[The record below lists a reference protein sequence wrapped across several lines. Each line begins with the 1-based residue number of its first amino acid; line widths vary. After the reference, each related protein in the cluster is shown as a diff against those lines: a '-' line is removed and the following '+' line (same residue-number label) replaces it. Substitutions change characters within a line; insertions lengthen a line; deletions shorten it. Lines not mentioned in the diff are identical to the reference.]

1 MEELIEKI
9 DNLKD
14 VLNHNE
20 KIEEFSKLKKKIEKD
35 KELLEL
41 IKKYNT
47 TQDENIKGKILSN
60 EEFREYKRS
69 ETAVNL
75 LILEINSE
83 LKKISDKGKCG
94 K

>member
-14 VLNHNE
+14 VLNRNE
-20 KIEEFSKLKKKIEKD
+20 KVEKFSKLKKKIEKD
-35 KELLEL
+35 KKLLEL
-41 IKKYNT
+41 IEKYNT
-47 TQDENIKGKILSN
+47 TQDENIKSKILSN

-69 ETAVNL
+69 ETDVNL